1 MKPLSFSLMST
12 WEEWTGIEEGMRG
25 GEEKKEDCII
35 TIMPRLQYVNLW
47 DCPNLKSLPDFLR
60 TTPLKTLLIHR
71 CSVLNE
77 RCKVGTGEDW
87 PKISHIPNIGIVK
100 VMVQIED

>member
-60 TTPLKTLLIHR
+60 TTPLKTLLIYR
-71 CSVLNE
+71 CSILNE
-77 RCKVGTGEDW
+77 RCKVETGEDW
-87 PKISHIPNIGIVK
+87 PKISHIPNIGIDK
-100 VMVQIED
+100 VMVQRED